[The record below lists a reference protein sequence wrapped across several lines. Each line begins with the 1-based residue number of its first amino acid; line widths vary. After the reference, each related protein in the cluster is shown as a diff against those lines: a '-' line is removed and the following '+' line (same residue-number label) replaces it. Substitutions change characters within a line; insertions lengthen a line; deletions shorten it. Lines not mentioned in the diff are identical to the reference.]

1 MSEPYSAFHP
11 LCIVHILYVVLL
23 VQSFLYNGEKTCN
36 LNQPGH
42 STQQKPIESRLGTYA
57 LNPGFCVIFNK
68 LFTFVKNWYLFK
80 KMFSINVFH
89 DMKFR
94 VYLWCSTPM
103 FSLIITC
110 KSCWFD
116 FRLLTFTSR
125 KEPI

>member
-57 LNPGFCVIFNK
+57 LNPRFLRYFQTQNQKINNIF
-68 LFTFVKNWYLFK
+68 VDYPYE
-80 KMFSINVFH
+80 MQFSEKIL
-89 DMKFR
+89 MTQ
-94 VYLWCSTPM
+94 YAGS
-103 FSLIITC
+103 
-110 KSCWFD
+110 
-116 FRLLTFTSR
+116 
-125 KEPI
+125 